1 MATPGGCCALYAFSS
16 RAGHLDTVCETF
28 WRCLQVLKNL
38 SCKCTCLQSLALR
51 GKTSLEITAEI
62 KML

>member
-1 MATPGGCCALYAFSS
+1 MATLGCCAPYAFSS

-28 WRCLQVLKNL
+28 GWCLQVSKNL
-38 SCKCTCLQSLALR
+38 SCKCTCLQSLALS
-51 GKTSLEITAEI
+51 GKMSLEITPEI